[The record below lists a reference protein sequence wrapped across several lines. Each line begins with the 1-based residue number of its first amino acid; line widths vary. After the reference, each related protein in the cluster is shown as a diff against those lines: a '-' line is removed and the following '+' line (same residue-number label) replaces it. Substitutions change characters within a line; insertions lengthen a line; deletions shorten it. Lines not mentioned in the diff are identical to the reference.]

1 MTDIPNEIVR
11 KRLIPVAVIERL
23 ETAVPLAEALREGGL
38 NVIEVTLRT
47 DAALSAIGAIRSK
60 FPDMVVGAGTVL
72 DAGVVPRLADL
83 GVAFLVSPGLNE
95 RVVEAACRF
104 DLAVTPGVVTPTE
117 VEHARA
123 LGLQVLKFFPAE
135 PAGGVALLKALAGP
149 FGHTGIRFIPTG
161 GINPGNAATYLSLPS
176 VAAVGGSW
184 FVDRPLISD
193 ARFAEVARLTKEAL
207 SLVSE

>member
-47 DAALSAIGAIRSK
+47 EAALSAIGAIRSK

-117 VEHARA
+117 VE
-123 LGLQVLKFFPAE
+123 
-135 PAGGVALLKALAGP
+135 
-149 FGHTGIRFIPTG
+149 
-161 GINPGNAATYLSLPS
+161 
-176 VAAVGGSW
+176 
-184 FVDRPLISD
+184 
-193 ARFAEVARLTKEAL
+193 
-207 SLVSE
+207 

>member
-1 MTDIPNEIVR
+1 MTEIPNEIVS
-11 KRLIPVAVIERL
+11 KRLIPVTVIERV

-47 DAALSAIGAIRSK
+47 DAALSAMGAIRSK

-72 DAGVVPRLADL
+72 DEGVVPRLADL

-95 RVVEAACRF
+95 RVVEAAFRF

-135 PAGGVALLKALAGP
+135 PAGGVALLKALGGP

-161 GINPGNAATYLSLPS
+161 GINPGNAPAYLSLPS

-184 FVDRPLISD
+184 FVDRPLIS
-193 ARFAEVARLTKEAL
+193 AGRFSEVTRLTKEAL
-207 SLVSE
+207 SLVS